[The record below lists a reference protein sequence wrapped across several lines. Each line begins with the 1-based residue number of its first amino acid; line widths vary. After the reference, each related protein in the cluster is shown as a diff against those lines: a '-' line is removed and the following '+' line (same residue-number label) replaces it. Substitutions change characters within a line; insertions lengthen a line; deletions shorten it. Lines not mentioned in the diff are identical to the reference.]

1 MSTKAIEHSTKWPEL
16 KFRMDF
22 PGLWRFVCVETG
34 ASVGPQYPTREAL
47 MLNMDA
53 YARDA
58 WGLE

>member
-1 MSTKAIEHSTKWPEL
+1 MSTKATEHKTKWPEL
-16 KFRMDF
+16 RYRMDV

-47 MLNMDA
+47 TLDMAD
-53 YARDA
+53 YARRC